1 MRYIYKLIS
10 IYQYGIKF
18 DFLLEKV
25 ELDFLGSLFDIFIKF
40 IYIVKFRFRGLQRRR
55 SFVRLQEVV
64 QDIGVGLKVDEGL
77 DLFFILSLVDQGIFK
92 FSKLDRK
99 ESIGK
104 GSDKKELFLKVV
116 EKVVKVKKVVF
127 RGVYSKRNKKFRFLV
142 YFRRFKIL
150 FFFRVLKYF
159 KKSVFR
165 VCK

>member
-104 GSDKKELFLKVV
+104 GSDKKELFLK
-116 EKVVKVKKVVF
+116 
-127 RGVYSKRNKKFRFLV
+127 
-142 YFRRFKIL
+142 
-150 FFFRVLKYF
+150 
-159 KKSVFR
+159 
-165 VCK
+165 